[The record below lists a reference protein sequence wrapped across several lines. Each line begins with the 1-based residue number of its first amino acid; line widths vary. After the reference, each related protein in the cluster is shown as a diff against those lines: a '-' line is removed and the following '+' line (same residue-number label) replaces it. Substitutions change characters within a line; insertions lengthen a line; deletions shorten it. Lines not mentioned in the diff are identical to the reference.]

1 MTDKL
6 TFVSV
11 VFDAEVTLLELQ
23 ARSMRLFLAPD
34 AVDQIF
40 VLDNCLFG
48 LGSHRRARLR
58 DAYGVHASKVSF
70 VRTRDLFDPGATS
83 GWRSQQAAKLL
94 ISSRVRTP
102 DYIALD
108 AKNHFTRPV
117 ISSDFVGDDGRA
129 RGRSHPYDQHPL
141 RSSLVRT
148 IEYLGGDETT
158 VEGAVRTFPPT
169 ATPFVLR
176 TSVVQELIRDIE
188 ESSGRSFAVE
198 FEERR
203 LLEFFLYSGWA
214 TVRGPGLTALRNET
228 PLTSPTVWPKAAH
241 LQGVED
247 TIAEARDSDAFVF
260 AVHRQALAHADRATL
275 DRVKRHWVSIG
286 LFRDDQQAG
295 IFFQRF
301 KRSYY
306 PALVVARSAERAQR
320 LARKILCTLRRRPEQ
335 P

>member
-83 GWRSQQAAKLL
+83 GWRSQQAAKLV
-94 ISSRVRTP
+94 ISSRVRTT
-102 DYIALD
+102 DYVTLD
-108 AKNHFTRPV
+108 AKNHFTRAV
-117 ISSDFVGDDGRA
+117 TQLDFIDEDGRA

-141 RSSLVRT
+141 KSSLVRT
-148 IEYLGGDETT
+148 VEYVGGDEPT
-158 VEGAVRTFPPT
+158 VENAVRAFPPT

-176 TSVVQELIRDIE
+176 TSIVRELILDVE
-188 ESSGRSFAVE
+188 KSSGRAFALE
-198 FEERR
+198 FETQR

-214 TVRGPGLTALRNET
+214 TVRGPGLAALRNET
-228 PLTSPTVWPKAAH
+228 PLPSPTVWPKAAH
-241 LQGVED
+241 LAGVEN
-247 TIAEARDSDAFVF
+247 TIAEARESAAFVF
-260 AVHRQALAHADRATL
+260 AVHRQALAHADAPTL
-275 DRVKRHWVSIG
+275 DRIARHWVSIG
-286 LFRDDQQAG
+286 LFSDAADVRK
-295 IFFQRF
+295 FLSRF
-301 KRSYY
+301 KRAYT
-306 PALVVARSAERAQR
+306 PALVLTRSAERVQR
-320 LARKILCTLRRRPEQ
+320 LARRVSFYSRRARA
-335 P
+335 

>member
-23 ARSMRLFLAPD
+23 ARSMRMFLAPD
-34 AVDQIF
+34 AVDKII
-40 VLDNCLFG
+40 VLDNCLLG
-48 LGSHRRARLR
+48 LGSRRRARLL
-58 DAYGVHASKVSF
+58 DAYGVHAPKVSF
-70 VRTRDLFDPGATS
+70 VPTRDLFDPGATS

-117 ISSDFVGDDGRA
+117 TSADFVGDDGRA

-141 RSSLVRT
+141 RSSLVHT
-148 IEYLGGDETT
+148 IEYLGGDKAM
-158 VEGAVRTFPPT
+158 VEGAVRAFPPT

-188 ESSGRSFAVE
+188 ESSGRPFAVE
-198 FEERR
+198 FEDRR

-214 TVRGPGLTALRNET
+214 TVRGPGLPALRNES

-247 TIAEARDSDAFVF
+247 TIAEARDSGAFVF

-275 DRVKRHWVSIG
+275 DRVARHWVGIG
-286 LFRDDQQAG
+286 LFRDVKEVKRFLG
-295 IFFQRF
+295 RF
-301 KRSYY
+301 KRSYT
-306 PALVVARSAERAQR
+306 PALALTRSAERIQR
-320 LARKILCTLRRRPEQ
+320 LTRKIPFTSRRAHA
-335 P
+335 